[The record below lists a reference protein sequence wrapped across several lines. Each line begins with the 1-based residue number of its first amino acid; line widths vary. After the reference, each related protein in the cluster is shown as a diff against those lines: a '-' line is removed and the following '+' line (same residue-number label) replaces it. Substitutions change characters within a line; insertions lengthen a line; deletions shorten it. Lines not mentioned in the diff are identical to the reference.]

1 MSQKEQKPTL
11 TGHRT
16 RTRKRDEKEKYDPT
30 GFRDSILQGLNEA
43 GTDLEQ
49 VSKFLVETG
58 HKLNYRLYGETLLDI
73 LFAGGILAPGGS
85 VVEDTDKTKVCRSEV
100 CVFTTEEDVKAM
112 QNFWEQVFSKVTR
125 RFKYLEKKLQ
135 DELSKII
142 LFLKGFSEME
152 RKKVA
157 MFTSILLAENEVD
170 AKCLLN
176 LFNDHLVKDGI
187 ALQFAVDMFAVWL
200 KEKDMTSIA
209 TVLSKAQLD
218 NRLLELMPISK
229 RSEAN
234 FENIFTEAGLTDFA
248 KYQRARAHAESKK
261 QLYKELS
268 EIFEESG
275 DIKEIQSVIQE
286 TMKKNDFT
294 GKDIIGVLWRVMM
307 NSHEWPK
314 KEELIPEQV
323 GRCFKNYMPLFKTF
337 VNNERTEAELL
348 LKMQEY
354 CHANMRKMFSKMV
367 TWFYSSDVLSED
379 EILKWYKC
387 NNNLKGKAYFNEQMK
402 KFVDWLNTAEEESDE
417 DDDEDEEE
425 DQDQEEK

>member
-200 KEKDMTSIA
+200 KEKDMTSLSH
-209 TVLSKAQLD
+209 VLSKAQLD

-248 KYQRARAHAESKK
+248 KYQRARAHAESSITV
-261 QLYKELS
+261 Q
-268 EIFEESG
+268 
-275 DIKEIQSVIQE
+275 
-286 TMKKNDFT
+286 
-294 GKDIIGVLWRVMM
+294 R
-307 NSHEWPK
+307 
-314 KEELIPEQV
+314 
-323 GRCFKNYMPLFKTF
+323 TF
-337 VNNERTEAELL
+337 
-348 LKMQEY
+348 
-354 CHANMRKMFSKMV
+354 
-367 TWFYSSDVLSED
+367 
-379 EILKWYKC
+379 
-387 NNNLKGKAYFNEQMK
+387 
-402 KFVDWLNTAEEESDE
+402 
-417 DDDEDEEE
+417 
-425 DQDQEEK
+425 